1 MNIWCFFADVC
12 FGYTLSAGDYSAFPV
27 HRICSADKVS
37 SPNRTIWRW
46 CSNPVRMRPW
56 TFELNYLYIYIY
68 QPQAR
73 VGFESWGWPSDPWLS
88 TPTKRPANK
97 QRNQN
102 NENSRITSFSS
113 CQCLQQSTLQIN
125 SSMCKPHHESRS
137 FSQQNRGFF
146 HGFHGFST
154 SFWFPG
160 SFAQVFPTVHRYTP
174 GDTGPNTVLFQ
185 LPGQL
190 GILHLQALQHRL
202 RCHGDVDIKSVGKM
216 VT

>member
-1 MNIWCFFADVC
+1 
-12 FGYTLSAGDYSAFPV
+12 
-27 HRICSADKVS
+27 
-37 SPNRTIWRW
+37 
-46 CSNPVRMRPW
+46 MRPW
-56 TFELNYLYIYIY
+56 TFELNYLSIYIYINPKHRWVLNPEDDHLTHDS
-68 QPQAR
+68 QLLPRDQQTNK
-73 VGFESWGWPSDPWLS
+73 E
-88 TPTKRPANK
+88 TKTM
-97 QRNQN
+97 
-102 NENSRITSFSS
+102 RIVALYTSFSS